1 MSGLKLLKDFHK
13 KNDELNETMK
23 THFIDVEKDGIW
35 DNNYEAYIRHLMS
48 ELAAQKEIENAQN

>member
-1 MSGLKLLKDFHK
+1 
-13 KNDELNETMK
+13 MK
-23 THFIDVEKDGIW
+23 TQDLYHKYSNEQVNSAVRYVKNIR